1 MRRSGSRRILL
12 SYPSYCGSPS
22 NTGRLMRDQSHWK
35 EIVAPI
41 LCTLA
46 AFVIFVLVAQNSQ
59 TFRDCIENY
68 QYKAAQSSLPKLS
81 DVVIPFG
88 IRVNCWGRYIN
99 EVANGTIAVFTIIL
113 AGSTIALWLSTK
125 RLWQVTDDT
134 LRQAPWRFQILN
146 FGKTPGVIL
155 RVEWGR
161 CPDGEFPRQIPVSEI
176 IDKNLLPKRMQQKI
190 DMSPRCKATA
200 ISAY

>member
-1 MRRSGSRRILL
+1 
-12 SYPSYCGSPS
+12 
-22 NTGRLMRDQSHWK
+22 DQSHWK

-161 CPDGEFPRQIPVSEI
+161 CPDGKFPRQIPVSEI

-200 ISAY
+200 ISARSEERRVGKEGK